1 MSKIIVI
8 GSPGAGKSVFSQKL
22 SSITKIPLYH
32 IDMLYHKKDG
42 THITKEELKEKLNE
56 IYKKD
61 KWIIDG
67 NYQSILE
74 DRIIEC
80 DTVFLM
86 DFPLDVCLQ
95 GAISRVGIKRDD
107 LPWVEEDFDDN
118 FKEVIINFPKEKL
131 PKIYDLLDKY
141 KEAKNIIIFKSRDGS
156 QKYIDSLEENNNNN
170 LYC

>member
-1 MSKIIVI
+1 MKKIIVI
-8 GSPGAGKSVFSQKL
+8 GCPGSGKSYFSKKL
-22 SSITKIPLYH
+22 SNAINFPLYH

-67 NYQSILE
+67 NYQSTLE